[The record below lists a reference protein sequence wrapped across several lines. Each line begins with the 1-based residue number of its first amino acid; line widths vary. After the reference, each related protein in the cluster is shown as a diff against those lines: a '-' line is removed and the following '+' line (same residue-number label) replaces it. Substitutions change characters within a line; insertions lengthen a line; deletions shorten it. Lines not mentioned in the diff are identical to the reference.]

1 MIREIAHNNQQIGST
16 TERGGRGEWG
26 AMNPC
31 PYIAVENQNST
42 ESLVH
47 QPLNQAEIS
56 LNLFAIFRSLQID
69 NNNLN
74 D

>member
-31 PYIAVENQNST
+31 PYIAAENQNST

-47 QPLNQAEIS
+47 QPLNLIKS
-56 LNLFAIFRSLQID
+56 FRNIPESP
-69 NNNLN
+69 NR
-74 D
+74 

>member
-31 PYIAVENQNST
+31 PYIAADNQNST

-47 QPLNQAEIS
+47 QPLNQA
-56 LNLFAIFRSLQID
+56 
-69 NNNLN
+69 
-74 D
+74 